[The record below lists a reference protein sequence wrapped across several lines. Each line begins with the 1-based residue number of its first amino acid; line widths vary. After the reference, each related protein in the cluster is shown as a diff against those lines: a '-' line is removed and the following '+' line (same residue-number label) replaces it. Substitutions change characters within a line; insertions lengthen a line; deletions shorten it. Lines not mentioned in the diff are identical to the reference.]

1 MQEYVKVIKSE
12 DTISVCFYI
21 EHTKPF
27 ELGEKMQEINEEAY
41 MNGYNWEAFWNYYLE
56 KYKSDL
62 YQDLE
67 TDSEAGMYCA
77 YYELTNQ
84 GEEKAIQFANLI
96 STMVEAE
103 EEIYRIL
110 REESDDIEWD

>member
-1 MQEYVKVIKSE
+1 MEEYVKVIKSE

-77 YYELTNQ
+77 YYELTKE

-96 STMVEAE
+96 ATMVEEE